1 MEPMFLRNL
10 FCYFCLCQKKA
21 RVPNKP
27 YRQTINDFELFR
39 RSTDK
44 ILCSQFVHIMTLI
57 FFSLNKCVYNP
68 KRTKKWAQV
77 KCTHIKMACS
87 FCRIFAYGLIFWLW
101 TLLSRSDFKLMKV
114 QEKQDNFFL
123 FRWSFLAETGLSRR
137 MIERLQESERKELN
151 PWLVWCKIKRQQ
163 NNKRNKTES

>member
-114 QEKQDNFFL
+114 QEKQDNFFFCSDGHFWQRQN
-123 FRWSFLAETGLSRR
+123 FRDAWLSDCKRVK
-137 MIERLQESERKELN
+137 ERNWIHDWYGVK
-151 PWLVWCKIKRQQ
+151 
-163 NNKRNKTES
+163 

>member
-44 ILCSQFVHIMTLI
+44 ILCWQFVRIMTLI

-114 QEKQDNFFL
+114 QEKQDTFF
-123 FRWSFLAETGLSRR
+123 FVQMVIFGRDRTFETHDWAIAREWVNEWKKGIES
-137 MIERLQESERKELN
+137 MIGM
-151 PWLVWCKIKRQQ
+151 V
-163 NNKRNKTES
+163 